1 MTVADG
7 PPGEGSDLGPVDLGD
22 APVADPGESPA
33 DGLRPNTPSSDA
45 QCAGR
50 PVQACRRDL
59 ACAWVSIGG
68 GGACRVASGVCEGR
82 QTKALC
88 GQRPRKCSWRPK
100 RRVCEAKVDAESG
113 QADEAVGTGA
123 GPGDSSGSGSNE
135 APLEQDSTAG
145 TDGAVEDPVEFPTDT
160 GPVTGAVA
168 PNAPTGKPD
177 TGGETSDYDQ
187 YVFDYGEETPS
198 DGGESNAGGGNGVNP
213 VEHEGT
219 QAADGTDGTLSDS
232 PPPDVTIADVP
243 VSGESSPG
251 EIPGGTAAEEP
262 LAGVSP
268 PATWPWN
275 FPGAWLPWNPSPEDS
290 VEPSSDDGPVM
301 GPTAPNDPTD
311 LGEETDDY
319 DQNIFDYGEET
330 SSGGGE
336 SSAGGVGNMNP
347 APEDPSDP
355 RPDTAGEPGTGPTS
369 PGTPS
374 GKPRPGEEVDD
385 YELYIFDYDEADSS
399 EGGSSSVSGSPT
411 PGDEG
416 VSAGANIPGSTT
428 GSPAGGVKEPI
439 PDACAG
445 LGVQSCRADP
455 TCSWKPRL
463 GICATKIT
471 QSTPQG
477 EMGVNAPVVVGV
489 GAGAVPG
496 GGGGASAPVST
507 PGTSGTLNVAEGEA
521 ERPDVMP
528 VVPTGGSLEK
538 PVHTPDMDVSDPDPS
553 SSSPGEQDAVD
564 EAPSPGAPEVSCE
577 AYGRRKCQKEASCLW
592 MSGSRLCISAQPVSK
607 NGGGDSQNF
616 SMPGSPGEEGEAK
629 HGDGDDELVLS
640 GEDYSDAYG
649 DYSSGD
655 YATGAEGPASP
666 GEASSDVSGHGD
678 YSHGGDYDYD
688 YDYTGAEGPASPGE
702 AGSAVSTHGDYSHG
716 GDYDYDYDNSGTGVS
731 TSPDEAY
738 GESYAEAYEDAYSD
752 GDYSLG
758 GDFDYATETSGQS
771 ERSSAPSALVYGLV
785 AGVVVA
791 AVVAAL
797 TLVCCLCRSRRQVPQ
812 SHGLPS
818 FSGPLKRNVE
828 EAEKAREGPGVSQ
841 PIAAGGGPGGLLS
854 YFSRRRGNLN
864 SVTTV
869 QCGPESVPR
878 GGQGARIVGR
888 QDGVP
893 VRVQVQLPG
902 VRQEADSD
910 PSFQPLS
917 PSRSAYGAAQRTDE
931 RVSCFIKK

>member
-1 MTVADG
+1 M
-7 PPGEGSDLGPVDLGD
+7 
-22 APVADPGESPA
+22 
-33 DGLRPNTPSSDA
+33 
-45 QCAGR
+45 
-50 PVQACRRDL
+50 
-59 ACAWVSIGG
+59 
-68 GGACRVASGVCEGR
+68 ASGVCEER
-82 QTKALC
+82 QTKAFC

-113 QADEAVGTGA
+113 QAGAVGTGA

-135 APLEQDSTAG
+135 APLEQGSTTG

-160 GPVTGAVA
+160 EPVTGAVA
-168 PNAPTGKPD
+168 PNLPTGRPD
-177 TGGETSDYDQ
+177 TGEETNDYDQ

-198 DGGESNAGGGNGVNP
+198 DGGESSAGGGNGVNP

-219 QAADGTDGTLSDS
+219 HAADGTDGTLSDS
-232 PPPDVTIADVP
+232 PSPDVTIADVP
-243 VSGESSPG
+243 VSGEASPG
-251 EIPGGTAAEEP
+251 EMPGGTVAE
-262 LAGVSP
+262 
-268 PATWPWN
+268 
-275 FPGAWLPWNPSPEDS
+275 
-290 VEPSSDDGPVM
+290 
-301 GPTAPNDPTD
+301 
-311 LGEETDDY
+311 DDY
-319 DQNIFDYGEET
+319 VQNIFDNGEET

-336 SSAGGVGNMNP
+336 SSAGGGDNMNP
-347 APEDPSDP
+347 APDDPSDP

-369 PGTPS
+369 AGTPS
-374 GKPRPGEEVDD
+374 GEPRPGEEVDD
-385 YELYIFDYDEADSS
+385 YELYIFDYDEATGSS
-399 EGGSSSVSGSPT
+399 EGGSNSVSGS
-411 PGDEG
+411 EG
-416 VSAGANIPGSTT
+416 VSAGANTPGSVT
-428 GSPAGGVKEPI
+428 GSPAGGVKEQI
-439 PDACAG
+439 PEACAG

-477 EMGVNAPVVVGV
+477 EIGVNAPVVAGV
-489 GAGAVPG
+489 GGGAVPG
-496 GGGGASAPVST
+496 GGDGASAPVST
-507 PGTSGTLNVAEGEA
+507 PGTPGTLNIAEDDA
-521 ERPDVMP
+521 ERPDVTP

-538 PVHTPDMDVSDPDPS
+538 PADTPDMDVSNPDPS
-553 SSSPGEQDAVD
+553 SSSPGEQDPVD
-564 EAPSPGAPEVSCE
+564 EAPSPGAPQVSCE
-577 AYGRRKCQKEASCLW
+577 PYGRRECQKEASCLW
-592 MSGSRLCISAQPVSK
+592 MSGSRSCISAQPVSK

-629 HGDGDDELVLS
+629 HGDGDDKQVLS
-640 GEDYSDAYG
+640 DEDYSDAYD

-655 YATGAEGPASP
+655 YATGAEGP
-666 GEASSDVSGHGD
+666 V
-678 YSHGGDYDYD
+678 
-688 YDYTGAEGPASPGE
+688 SPGE
-702 AGSAVSTHGDYSHG
+702 AGSGVSAHGDYSQG
-716 GDYDYDYDNSGTGVS
+716 GDYDYDYDNSGAGVS

-738 GESYAEAYEDAYSD
+738 GESYAEAYEDAYSY

-791 AVVAAL
+791 AVAAAL
-797 TLVCCLCRSRRQVPQ
+797 TLVCCLCRSRRQVPP

-828 EAEKAREGPGVSQ
+828 AAEKAREGPGVSQ
-841 PIAAGGGPGGLLS
+841 PIAAGGGAGGLLS

-869 QCGPESVPR
+869 HCGPESVPR

-902 VRQEADSD
+902 VRQEADID

-917 PSRSAYGAAQRTDE
+917 PSRSA
-931 RVSCFIKK
+931 